1 MYLISRCRYVLR
13 PRLRRVNSVNLSINA
28 EPCWTPVTVK
38 GNGSRSLTGSGIW
51 PVSRKVL
58 VAFITEHEQRVR
70 HMRSLVQHMALTT
83 FRPGLPLSIRPR
95 FGDGR
100 LQVDLRGKL
109 IWPASEVP
117 AVDWAI
123 LTILTAVAM
132 RC

>member
-1 MYLISRCRYVLR
+1 
-13 PRLRRVNSVNLSINA
+13 
-28 EPCWTPVTVK
+28 VTVK
-38 GNGSRSLTGSGIW
+38 GNGSSSLTGNGIW
-51 PVSRKVL
+51 PVSGRKAL
-58 VAFITEHEQRVR
+58 VAFTTEHEQRVR

-117 AVDWAI
+117 AVDWAN

>member
-1 MYLISRCRYVLR
+1 M
-13 PRLRRVNSVNLSINA
+13 NA

-38 GNGSRSLTGSGIW
+38 GNGTSSLTGNGIW
-51 PVSRKVL
+51 PVSGRKALGAGAGAGAGAVL
-58 VAFITEHEQRVR
+58 CWHLLPSTSRGYLPTVR
-70 HMRSLVQHMALTT
+70 HMRSLAQHMALAT

-95 FGDGR
+95 FGDAR
-100 LQVDLRGKL
+100 LQVDLRRKL

-117 AVDWAI
+117 VVDWAI